1 VIYDSL
7 KKLPFPVKVIAK
19 AFALP
24 IEKGDIDY
32 KAYRA
37 VGHTITEDEFK
48 YIKND
53 IEIVAEALDIQFKQD
68 MVKMTVG
75 SDALGSFKDFVDKKV
90 FKRYFPILDV
100 DIDDTIRKAYRGGFH
115 MGE

>member
-1 VIYDSL
+1 
-7 KKLPFPVKVIAK
+7 
-19 AFALP
+19 
-24 IEKGDIDY
+24 
-32 KAYRA
+32 
-37 VGHTITEDEFK
+37 
-48 YIKND
+48 
-53 IEIVAEALDIQFKQD
+53 